1 MITANVGAFRADLI
15 GRYLRPH
22 RKAVL
27 LGALAL
33 VVVNVLSVSI
43 PLLVRQVIDDL
54 QDGFALRDVLHEAA
68 LIVVLATVMGGV
80 RLISRM
86 LVFGVGRQVEADL
99 KQQIF
104 DHLLKQEPGWVQT
117 TGSGEVISRAT
128 SDVENVRRLL
138 GFAVLSLTN
147 TALAYALTLP
157 AMLAI
162 DPWLSLAAVGLYPV
176 MLMVVRLFGGRMMRQ
191 QRRQQEALAS
201 LSDLIQEDLSGI
213 SAIKIYG
220 QEATERTAFAS
231 RNRVYRDAALNLAR
245 TRSTL
250 FPLLEGI
257 SSISLLILL
266 ALGSGQL
273 ESGRLS
279 IGDIV
284 ALILFVERLVFPT
297 ALLGFTLNTF
307 QTGQVSL
314 ERIEEILQRQSRIVS
329 PLKPVRVNHS
339 GLDPSGQG
347 SSGQGSIEARGLT
360 ISYPGTSRPALLDVS
375 FSVAPGELVAV
386 VGPVGCGKT
395 TLARALGRMVEVPSG
410 QLWIDGNDITRLSL
424 FDLRGLVGLVPQEGF
439 LFTASLADNLRYGA
453 PEAPFPQVERAAQ
466 QARLEADIKGFP
478 DGYETLVG
486 ERGITLSG
494 GQRQRTSLG
503 RALLVDSP
511 LLVLDDALASVDN
524 NTAAAILR
532 SIRAEQSK
540 QGHGRTILMISHQ
553 LSAAAACDR
562 VLVMEDGRLVQQ
574 GHHDDLVAEAGTYRR
589 LWDREQASEQLRV
602 VG

>member
-1 MITANVGAFRADLI
+1 MFSSLKLGLI
-15 GRYLRPH
+15 ARYLRPQ
-22 RKAVL
+22 RKQL
-27 LGALAL
+27 LRGALAL
-33 VVVNVLSVSI
+33 LVVNLLGTTL
-43 PLLVRQVIDDL
+43 PLLVQRTVNSLKPGFSLGDL
-54 QDGFALRDVLHEAA
+54 LHQALWIA
-68 LIVVLATVMGGV
+68 LLASAMAGV
-80 RLISRM
+80 RLWSRV
-86 LVFGVGRQVEADL
+86 LVFGAGRQVEIL
-99 KQQIF
+99 LRQRIF

-162 DPWLSLAAVGLYPV
+162 DPWLSLAAVGLYPL

-220 QEATERTAFAS
+220 QEATEQTAFAG
-231 RNRVYRDAALNLAR
+231 RNRIYRDAALNLAR

-314 ERIEEILQRQSRIVS
+314 ERIEEILQRKPRIVS
-329 PLKPVRVNHS
+329 PLEPVRI
-339 GLDPSGQG
+339 DRSGQG
-347 SSGQGSIEARGLT
+347 GLGQEAIEARGLT
-360 ISYPGTSRPALLDVS
+360 ISYPGSSRPALLDVS

-410 QLWIDGNDITRLSL
+410 QLWIDGNDITRLTLS
-424 FDLRGLVGLVPQEGF
+424 DLRGLVGLVPQEGF
-439 LFTASLADNLRYGA
+439 LFTASLAENLRYGD
-453 PEAPFPQVERAAQ
+453 PEAPFSRVERAAQ

-540 QGHGRTILMISHQ
+540 EGQGRTILMISHQ

-574 GHHDDLVAEAGTYRR
+574 GHHDDLLAEGGTYRR

>member
-1 MITANVGAFRADLI
+1 MGAIRLDLI
-15 GRYLRPH
+15 RRYLRPH
-22 RKAVL
+22 RKVVL
-27 LGALAL
+27 IGVAAL
-33 VVVNVLSVSI
+33 VVVNLLSVSI
-43 PLLVRQVIDDL
+43 PLLVRRVIDDL
-54 QDGFALRDVLHEAA
+54 QDGFALQDVLAQAA
-68 LIVVLATVMGGV
+68 LIVALATVMGAV
-80 RLISRM
+80 RLYSRM
-86 LVFGVGRQVEADL
+86 LVFGVGRQVEAEL

-147 TALAYALTLP
+147 TVLAYALTLP
-157 AMLAI
+157 AMLSI
-162 DPWLSLAAVGLYPV
+162 DGWLTLAAVGLYPL

-220 QEATERTAFAS
+220 QESTEQTAFAG
-231 RNRVYRDAALNLAR
+231 RNRIYRDAALNLAR

-257 SSISLLILL
+257 SSISLLLLL

-279 IGDIV
+279 IGDLV

-314 ERIEEILQRQSRIVS
+314 ERVEELLRRRPLIVS
-329 PLKPVRVNHS
+329 SASPTPPAKPARGAVEAS
-339 GLDPSGQG
+339 GLTV
-347 SSGQGSIEARGLT
+347 R
-360 ISYPGTSRPALLDVS
+360 YPNAPRPALVDVS
-375 FSVAPGELVAV
+375 FELHPGELVAV

-395 TLARALGRMVEVPSG
+395 TLARALGRMVEVDPG
-410 QLWIDGNDITRLSL
+410 QLWLDGVDITALDL
-424 FDLRGLVGLVPQEGF
+424 AELRGQVGLVPQEGY
-439 LFTASLADNLRYGA
+439 LFTASLADNLRYGE
-453 PEAPFPQVERAAQ
+453 PDAPFERVEAAAR
-466 QARLEADIKGFP
+466 QARIEGDIKGFP
-478 DGYETLVG
+478 DGYQTLVG
-486 ERGITLSG
+486 GRGITLSG
-494 GQRQRTSLG
+494 GQRQRTALG
-503 RALLVDSP
+503 RALLVRTP

-524 NTAAAILR
+524 TTAAEILR
-532 SIRAEQSK
+532 TIRSEQANAQSND
-540 QGHGRTILMISHQ
+540 QGLGRTVLMISHQ

-562 VLVMEDGRLVQQ
+562 VLVLEEGRLVQQ
-574 GHHDDLVAEAGTYRR
+574 GHHSELVAERGTYRR
-589 LWDREQASEQLRV
+589 LWDREQATEQLRAA
-602 VG
+602 G